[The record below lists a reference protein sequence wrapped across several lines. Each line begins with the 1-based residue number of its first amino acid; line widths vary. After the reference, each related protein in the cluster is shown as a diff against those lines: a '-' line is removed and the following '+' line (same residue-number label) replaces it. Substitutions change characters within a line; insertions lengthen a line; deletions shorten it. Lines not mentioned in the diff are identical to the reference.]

1 MHVSP
6 TAAGLASDNRSL
18 ALPESASAVVWWA
31 YGATPGAATGTV
43 LLAGHIS
50 WAGQVG
56 ELSRID
62 TLRLGDTIDVTRRD
76 GTVQR
81 YAVVGR
87 RQVPKT
93 SLADLGLFQTG
104 GPPRLVLVTCGGRY
118 DAARRT
124 YEDNV
129 VVQARPL

>member
-1 MHVSP
+1 M
-6 TAAGLASDNRSL
+6 
-18 ALPESASAVVWWA
+18 
-31 YGATPGAATGTV
+31 
-43 LLAGHIS
+43 
-50 WAGQVG
+50 
-56 ELSRID
+56 
-62 TLRLGDTIDVTRRD
+62 
-76 GTVQR
+76 
-81 YAVVGR
+81 VGR

-93 SLADLGLFQTG
+93 SLDDLGLFQTG